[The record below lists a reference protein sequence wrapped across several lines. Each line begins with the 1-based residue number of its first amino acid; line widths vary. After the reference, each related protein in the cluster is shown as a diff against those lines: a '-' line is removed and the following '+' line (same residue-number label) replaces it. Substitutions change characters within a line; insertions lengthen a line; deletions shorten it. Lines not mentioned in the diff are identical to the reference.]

1 MAKISP
7 PASHRTP
14 FLRFLQRAVPLL
26 TLAGLISCGGSSNTP
41 GGRGGGGGGGGGG
54 ADCKQPVAFPT
65 SPVSQLGVG
74 QVVPDTFLDLHLAVA
89 AGIQWPT
96 VPFGGL
102 RLWDTATGW
111 AQINTANGVYDWSN
125 LDGFVSASQAHSVD
139 LLYNLARLP
148 TWISSNPTD
157 SSCSYSDSSEGG
169 PGQCDPPTDLNSD
182 GTGTDAAWIAWVS
195 AVATRYRGEIKFYE
209 IWNEWNASLFWLG
222 TPAQLVR
229 FEQDA
234 RCVIEGPPAGL
245 NCNPNSAFPSGT
257 ALDPSAK
264 IVSPSPVG
272 SASTLN
278 AVETNLQTYFGTTVN
293 GYAGGQFADIIGFHG
308 YVSSGM
314 SGFCPIPENVITVID
329 DMNSAITG
337 ASGEPGKPWFDT
349 EDGWSKASDEGFLD
363 QDREAAFLARYD
375 MIQAS
380 MGVAR
385 GYWYR
390 WDSTANYEGALWT
403 QSTGPIE
410 AVSAWQE
417 VSKWMVGA
425 TLSSAC
431 KVSGTV
437 WQCGFTR
444 SGGYQAIAVWDAS
457 QDCLNGSCTTTSNF
471 TVPSGYN
478 ESRDLTDTVTT
489 ISGGTTPIGAKPVLL
504 ENGPIP

>member
-7 PASHRTP
+7 PASQRNP
-14 FLRFLQRAVPLL
+14 FLKFLQRAVPLL
-26 TLAGLISCGGSSNTP
+26 TLAGLISCGGSSSTP
-41 GGRGGGGGGGGGG
+41 SGRGGGGGGGGGGG

-74 QVVPDTFLDLHLAVA
+74 QTVPDTFLDLHL
-89 AGIQWPT
+89 GSSSIQWPT

-111 AQINTANGVYDWSN
+111 AQINTANGVYDWST
-125 LDGFVSASQAHSVD
+125 LDGFVSAAQAHNVD
-139 LLYNLARLP
+139 LLYNLARVP
-148 TWISSNPTD
+148 AWISSNPND

-195 AVATRYRGEIKFYE
+195 AVATRYKGEIKFYE

-222 TPAQLVR
+222 TPAQLIR

-245 NCNPNSAFPSGT
+245 TCNPNSAFPSGT

-337 ASGEPGKPWFDT
+337 ACRRVWET
-349 EDGWSKASDEGFLD
+349 LV
-363 QDREAAFLARYD
+363 RYRRRLE
-375 MIQAS
+375 Q
-380 MGVAR
+380 GLRR
-385 GYWYR
+385 G
-390 WDSTANYEGALWT
+390 L
-403 QSTGPIE
+403 P
-410 AVSAWQE
+410 
-417 VSKWMVGA
+417 
-425 TLSSAC
+425 
-431 KVSGTV
+431 
-437 WQCGFTR
+437 
-444 SGGYQAIAVWDAS
+444 
-457 QDCLNGSCTTTSNF
+457 
-471 TVPSGYN
+471 
-478 ESRDLTDTVTT
+478 
-489 ISGGTTPIGAKPVLL
+489 
-504 ENGPIP
+504 